1 MAERTAISIASSSR
15 HPLFR
20 RPVKIAHNS
29 CSTSRVTSWWIA
41 WAVFFLRRERVMDW
55 SRAAD
60 FFIHLQQLLTELAEA
75 MKGLDLTLR
84 LA

>member
-1 MAERTAISIASSSR
+1 
-15 HPLFR
+15 
-20 RPVKIAHNS
+20 
-29 CSTSRVTSWWIA
+29 
-41 WAVFFLRRERVMDW
+41 MDR

-60 FFIHLQQLLTELAEA
+60 VFIHLQQLLTELAET

>member
-1 MAERTAISIASSSR
+1 
-15 HPLFR
+15 
-20 RPVKIAHNS
+20 
-29 CSTSRVTSWWIA
+29 
-41 WAVFFLRRERVMDW
+41 MDR

-75 MKGLDLTLR
+75 MKGFDLTLS